1 MMLGR
6 VPVEPDALAARA
18 ESEGAVTQMRKDG
31 GFTLVELMVVVAILA
46 VLTMVAITSYKY
58 YIRRAR
64 SEEGKAMLMEIK
76 MKQEHFFSTYS
87 YYMSSAAN
95 ENSLYPAATQNPKTS
110 SGSSDKTMYD
120 WSKMNCAAPAA
131 GEVGWCNLGF
141 RPQGPTDKSVWVDM
155 GTLPMNNFV
164 DVSTDGVGLGF
175 LTDSIGEYEVL
186 DNEERTVALSLLRA
200 VRNWIATEI
209 RSGSGFPSQKG
220 GQCLG
225 RHEIRYAIMPHKG
238 NWQDAN
244 IPLAGELFNVPVR
257 PVQTGAH
264 RGVLSG
270 KQGSFFEVDNAG
282 LRFSTI
288 KKPEGK
294 GGFIVRLYNPTS
306 RTQTG
311 TLKFATEL
319 KCAWYT
325 NLNEERQSELPLKD
339 ANTVSVTA
347 EAYKIVTI
355 EIQPEH

>member
-141 RPQGPTDKSVWVDM
+141 RPQGPTYFRAVTIGWNKTLGNTPPASTYGIVQGMNFNRRWFYAAVHGDM
-155 GTLPMNNFV
+155 DLDGTL
-164 DVSTDGVGLGF
+164 STF
-175 LTDSIGEYEVL
+175 IITSQSNAIITD
-186 DNEERTVALSLLRA
+186 R
-200 VRNWIATEI
+200 EI
-209 RSGSGFPSQKG
+209 
-220 GQCLG
+220 
-225 RHEIRYAIMPHKG
+225 E
-238 NWQDAN
+238 
-244 IPLAGELFNVPVR
+244 
-257 PVQTGAH
+257 
-264 RGVLSG
+264 
-270 KQGSFFEVDNAG
+270 
-282 LRFSTI
+282 
-288 KKPEGK
+288 
-294 GGFIVRLYNPTS
+294 
-306 RTQTG
+306 
-311 TLKFATEL
+311 
-319 KCAWYT
+319 
-325 NLNEERQSELPLKD
+325 
-339 ANTVSVTA
+339 
-347 EAYKIVTI
+347 
-355 EIQPEH
+355 